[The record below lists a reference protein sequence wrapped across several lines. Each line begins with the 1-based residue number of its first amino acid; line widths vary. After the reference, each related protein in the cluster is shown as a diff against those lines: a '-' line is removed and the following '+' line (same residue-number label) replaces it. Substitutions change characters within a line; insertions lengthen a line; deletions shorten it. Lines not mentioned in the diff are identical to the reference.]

1 MEIIKAKGSI
11 VLRGKLIVSEI
22 DMVHSQIE
30 GLLDKISQDVIL
42 NLSEVEEI
50 DTSGIQLLYA
60 LKKYIEEKERGS
72 LQIKNPS
79 NTVKE
84 EFLSSGFDIVLKEDL
99 G

>member
-30 GLLDKISQDVIL
+30 ALLDKISQDVIL

-60 LKKYIEEKERGS
+60 LK
-72 LQIKNPS
+72 
-79 NTVKE
+79 
-84 EFLSSGFDIVLKEDL
+84 SSRLIHIC
-99 G
+99 